1 MKKVLAWAKSNPIVV
16 IAVLAIVV
24 ALPASY
30 VFSSGWN
37 KKIVEAEKKRVSAEE
52 SKVKS
57 KELSYT
63 IQAVLPGQEP
73 VRVKAAPN
81 EKLIEWFAQQIEAE
95 QAQAQSVADAGEAF
109 NRQGRMPLVEGLF
122 PEPADADAKQ
132 LKPVDFIRALEGGPG
147 VPSAYEKVLEAIG
160 AGMPREPD
168 LIQARLEDER
178 TRMVNDLERQRGP
191 GPLTPDEEEKLTTE
205 LSSRRIGEAQRDA
218 RKTTVFCDPVT
229 IADAVGPPLS
239 GLANKPSLDLLFRYQ
254 WNLWMVEELLNGIKE
269 ANTDDRGRPTRV
281 EDSIVKR
288 IKSIALDSIKFSGDD
303 LIRDRPSV
311 SSRDGLV
318 GTSKTWSLTGRV
330 SNPGNQLYDVRQARL
345 SLIVDAARLP
355 ELIAAIQSSNFMA
368 VLDVDL
374 ESVDPWDELKEGF
387 WYGPTHVVEADLTVE
402 VIFLRS
408 WMSPLMP
415 ARVRDALGVQEQR
428 G

>member
-1 MKKVLAWAKSNPIVV
+1 MKKILAWAKANLIVV
-16 IAVLAIVV
+16 AAMLAVVV

-30 VFSSGWN
+30 VVSTGWN
-37 KKIVEAEKKRVSAEE
+37 KKITEGEKKRVSAEE
-52 SKVKS
+52 NKVENKN
-57 KELSYT
+57 LSYT

-73 VRVKAAPN
+73 VRVNAAPN
-81 EKLIEWFAQQIEAE
+81 EKMIEWFAQQIEAQE
-95 QAQAQSVADAGEAF
+95 AQARSVVEAGEAF
-109 NRQGRMPLVEGLF
+109 NRQNRVPLVEGLF
-122 PEPADADAKQ
+122 PEPADADARQ
-132 LKPVDFIRALEGGPG
+132 LKPIDFVRALDGGPG
-147 VPSAYEKVLEAIG
+147 VPSAYERVLEAID

-168 LIQARLEDER
+168 IIQDRLEDER
-178 TRMVNDLERQRGP
+178 TRLVNDLERQRGP
-191 GPLTPDEEEKLTTE
+191 GPLSVDEQEKLTGE

-218 RKTTVFCDPVT
+218 KRVTVFCDPAT
-229 IADAVGPPLS
+229 IAKAVGPPLAGS
-239 GLANKPSLDLLFRYQ
+239 GAKVSLSVLFGYQ
-254 WNLWMVEELLNGIKE
+254 WNLWMVEELLGGIAA

-288 IKSIALDSIKFSGDD
+288 IKTISLDPIKFSGDG

-311 SSRDGLV
+311 TSSDGLV
-318 GTSKTWSLTGRV
+318 GTSNTWSLTGRV
-330 SNPGNQLYDVRQARL
+330 SNPGNQLYDVRQANL
-345 SLIVDAARLP
+345 TVIADAAQLP

-374 ESVDPWDELKEGF
+374 TTVDPWDELKEGF

-415 ARVRDALGVQEQR
+415 PRVRDALGVQDQQ